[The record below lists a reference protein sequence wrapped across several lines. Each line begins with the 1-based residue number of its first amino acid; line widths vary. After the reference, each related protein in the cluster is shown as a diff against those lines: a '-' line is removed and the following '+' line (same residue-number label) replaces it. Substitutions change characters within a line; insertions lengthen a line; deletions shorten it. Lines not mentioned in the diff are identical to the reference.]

1 MKSFLKSIC
10 WLSSFA
16 LYSSMCWAHT
26 PNQISYTFEQQ
37 ADQGQLTVHLTPKG
51 AIDLIQT
58 IKPELREAAIIN
70 LHDYLDEFTEYFNEN
85 IHLRIDGQ
93 NARFSFQNANLIEHD
108 ASIAFAVDHFPA
120 SFDLVSIEVN
130 AFLEVYQRVQNYV
143 SFNLPNG
150 TLKKTLDKRRN
161 TWQFGE
167 AGIAH
172 LSFFSGHSPSYWF
185 WLMSLVLLPLGWV
198 FWKKRKMNSL

>member
-1 MKSFLKSIC
+1 MRSIF

-37 ADQGQLTVHLTPKG
+37 GTQGQLIIHLTPKG

-70 LHDYLDEFTEYFNEN
+70 LYDYYDEFTEYFNEN
-85 IHLRIDGQ
+85 INLHIDEKEAQ
-93 NARFSFQNANLIEHD
+93 FSFREANLIEHD
-108 ASIAFAVDHFPA
+108 ASIAFTIDHFPA

-143 SFNLPNG
+143 SFHLTDS
-150 TLKKTLDKRRN
+150 TLKKTLDKRQN
-161 TWQFGE
+161 SWQFGE
-167 AGIAH
+167 EGMAP
-172 LSFFSGHSPSYWF
+172 LSFFSGHVPSYLL
-185 WLMSLVLLPLGWV
+185 WLLSLLLLPVAWV
-198 FWKKRKMNSL
+198 FWKKQKMNTL